1 MVETLHGRSHRGLVE
16 ESWARARA
24 SRLAPDRAEAGPPLE
39 VDLLE
44 DVRGA
49 HPLAA
54 ALPIIRA
61 LLVRDADEDSGVVVA
76 VGDAVGRLLWVEGDP
91 ALVRRAEAMRFVPGA
106 DWSEGRVGTS
116 APGTALALDRPVQI
130 AGAEHFA
137 VQVQQW
143 SCTAVPLH
151 DLRTRETIGV
161 LDITGGPDAAVPRSL
176 ALLEA
181 TAAAVERELLL
192 QRLARSGRRAG
203 APAPARAP
211 RLAVLGRD
219 HGALT
224 AGGRTMELSLRHVEL
239 LTLLAWHR
247 TGLSAERLA
256 ELVHGRADAVATV
269 RPEMVRLRHVLE
281 GVAPSLVPVARPYR
295 LPAPVD
301 LDVRQ
306 VLALLDRGAHRAALE
321 AYRGEVLPGSAA
333 PGIEAIRA
341 EVDGRL
347 REALLE
353 SASPRCCSPGRSASR
368 RRTRSRCSPR
378 SASSRPAR
386 RSAPASSRGST
397 PSAEHRNGAQ
407 RRCAYRRPR
416 ARRACPTARPDR
428 TTAGGRGPD
437 DEVWKDDDHD
447 DVRRRPR

>member
-1 MVETLHGRSHRGLVE
+1 MRGARPHRRLVA

-24 SRLAPDRAEAGPPLE
+24 SRLAPDRAEPGPPLE
-39 VDLLE
+39 VDRLE

-54 ALPIIRA
+54 ALPIIRS

-106 DWSEGRVGTS
+106 DWSERRVGTS

-130 AGAEHFA
+130 AGEEHFA
-137 VQVQQW
+137 VQVQPW
-143 SCTAVPLH
+143 SCTAVPIH
-151 DLRTRETIGV
+151 DLRSHETIGV
-161 LDITGGPDAAVPRSL
+161 LDITGGPDVAAPRSL

-192 QRLARSGRRAG
+192 QRLTRGGRRQRRT
-203 APAPARAP
+203 PAPARAP
-211 RLAVLGRD
+211 RLAVLGQD

-224 AGGRTMELSLRHVEL
+224 AGGRTVPLSLRHAEL

-247 TGLSAERLA
+247 AGLSAERLA

-295 LPAPVD
+295 LPVPID

-306 VLALLDRGAHRAALE
+306 LLALLDRGAHRAALE
-321 AYRGEVLPGSAA
+321 AYRGEVLPGSVA
-333 PGIEAIRA
+333 PGVEAIRA

-353 SASPRCCSPGRSASR
+353 SASPALLLAWAERFAPTDPEPLLTALRLL
-368 RRTRSRCSPR
+368 
-378 SASSRPAR
+378 PAR
-386 RSAPASSRGST
+386 SPK
-397 PSAEHRNGAQ
+397 
-407 RRCAYRRPR
+407 R
-416 ARRACPTARPDR
+416 AGVVARLD
-428 TTAGGRGPD
+428 ALG
-437 DEVWKDDDHD
+437 
-447 DVRRRPR
+447 

>member
-1 MVETLHGRSHRGLVE
+1 MVEMRGARPHRRLVA

-24 SRLAPDRAEAGPPLE
+24 SRLAPDRAEPGPPLE
-39 VDLLE
+39 VDRLE

-54 ALPIIRA
+54 ALPIIRS

-106 DWSEGRVGTS
+106 DWSERRVGTS

-130 AGAEHFA
+130 AGEEHFA
-137 VQVQQW
+137 VQVQPW
-143 SCTAVPLH
+143 SCTAVPIH
-151 DLRTRETIGV
+151 DLRSHETIGV
-161 LDITGGPDAAVPRSL
+161 LDITGGPDVAAPRSL

-192 QRLARSGRRAG
+192 QRLTRGGRRQRRT
-203 APAPARAP
+203 PAPARAP
-211 RLAVLGRD
+211 RLAVLGQD

-224 AGGRTMELSLRHVEL
+224 AGGRTVPLSLRHAEL

-247 TGLSAERLA
+247 AGLSAERLA

-295 LPAPVD
+295 LPVPID

-306 VLALLDRGAHRAALE
+306 LLALLDRGAHRAALE
-321 AYRGEVLPGSAA
+321 AYRGEVLPGSVA
-333 PGIEAIRA
+333 PGVEAIRA

-353 SASPRCCSPGRSASR
+353 SASPALLLAWAERFAPTDPEPLLTALRLL
-368 RRTRSRCSPR
+368 
-378 SASSRPAR
+378 PAR
-386 RSAPASSRGST
+386 SPK
-397 PSAEHRNGAQ
+397 
-407 RRCAYRRPR
+407 R
-416 ARRACPTARPDR
+416 AGVVARLD
-428 TTAGGRGPD
+428 ALG
-437 DEVWKDDDHD
+437 
-447 DVRRRPR
+447 